1 MKQIRDCKGVTV
13 SVTGTVVIVLADGD
27 GKLDRL
33 FKCIKE
39 VEIDCV
45 KLAVLKRK

>member
-1 MKQIRDCKGVTV
+1 MKRIRDCKCVNI
-13 SVTGTVVIVLADGD
+13 SVTRTVVIVLSDGD

-45 KLAVLKRK
+45 ELAVLKRK